1 MAALLF
7 LKGLAMKLVV
17 TAKELRYGGRQ
28 MRAGDEFEASDK
40 DARTLKAVR
49 KAADA
54 PPAQVK
60 RSMPQ
65 PPEPKPVEPAAS
77 EEDQPRR
84 RGRPS
89 GAAWYGR
96 RDMRAE
102 E

>member
-1 MAALLF
+1 
-7 LKGLAMKLVV
+7 MKLVV

-54 PPAQVK
+54 PPQVK
-60 RSMPQ
+60 RSMPA
-65 PPEPKPVEPAAS
+65 PPAPKPEASLAPKLDTRAMTPGEGTMAAD
-77 EEDQPRR
+77 EEQTRIRR
-84 RGRPS
+84 R
-89 GAAWYGR
+89 YGR
-96 RDMRAE
+96 RDMQAE